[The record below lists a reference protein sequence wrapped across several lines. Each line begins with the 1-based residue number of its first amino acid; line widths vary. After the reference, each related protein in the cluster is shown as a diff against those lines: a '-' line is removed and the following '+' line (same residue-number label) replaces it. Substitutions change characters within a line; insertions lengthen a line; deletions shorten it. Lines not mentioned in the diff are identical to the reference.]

1 MILEAFAELVSKNQN
16 EANLFFEKYQKQ
28 RLKFFQNRV
37 IELNQL
43 YSFSKDEEHVLWG
56 ELLSAEQPQ
65 TNGNNDTVKVI
76 HSLTKLNIEH
86 ELNENSDINIAFI
99 GWLKNYWSKAWR
111 KYADVNKCMLSAR
124 FTINKEKIR
133 GDKTANLPNAEDELI
148 KELKKAFTNAE
159 SLVQLRPNEILSFN
173 RIKELDSQVLK
184 YFKQHNIGSATR
196 SIISNLTKINN
207 DEAYNLKSRS
217 AAWDNPLYFWQM
229 IAACRW
235 LDYTK
240 RFVLEIQEKPAAL
253 TTPIFRQ
260 MSNSM
265 KRGNIL
271 NSDGTGIVNAKGKN
285 IVKID
290 TTACLPLT
298 TAKSVLR
305 SEIPLL
311 SSVTAFYVVTWL
323 LIQVHKQ
330 FIMNHKEPRK
340 IIFQGDA
347 FRRLGEVS
355 GAGTSDATVAKIRK
369 IIPTLAGC
377 VFHYRTNDRI
387 GEGNLLS
394 YRYEKAI
401 GQNFS
406 VLEIEMQAIACPG
419 FVQTL
424 PSGGIEFQEQRQML
438 PILGIFPFYGRKN
451 DHSSQASFQ
460 AELLLEMR
468 PRAREIYERGGIY
481 LNNDTLSELAAKAS
495 MPEKLIKPVIELW
508 VKENYLE
515 RTEDNLYNLGT
526 RELGARQMLIQAGK
540 LELDGSVAGKTSLKK
555 KRKKLSQKK

>member
-1 MILEAFAELVSKNQN
+1 
-16 EANLFFEKYQKQ
+16 
-28 RLKFFQNRV
+28 
-37 IELNQL
+37 
-43 YSFSKDEEHVLWG
+43 
-56 ELLSAEQPQ
+56 
-65 TNGNNDTVKVI
+65 
-76 HSLTKLNIEH
+76 
-86 ELNENSDINIAFI
+86 
-99 GWLKNYWSKAWR
+99 
-111 KYADVNKCMLSAR
+111 
-124 FTINKEKIR
+124 
-133 GDKTANLPNAEDELI
+133 
-148 KELKKAFTNAE
+148 
-159 SLVQLRPNEILSFN
+159 
-173 RIKELDSQVLK
+173 
-184 YFKQHNIGSATR
+184 
-196 SIISNLTKINN
+196 
-207 DEAYNLKSRS
+207 
-217 AAWDNPLYFWQM
+217 
-229 IAACRW
+229 
-235 LDYTK
+235 
-240 RFVLEIQEKPAAL
+240 
-253 TTPIFRQ
+253 
-260 MSNSM
+260 
-265 KRGNIL
+265 
-271 NSDGTGIVNAKGKN
+271 
-285 IVKID
+285 
-290 TTACLPLT
+290 
-298 TAKSVLR
+298 
-305 SEIPLL
+305 
-311 SSVTAFYVVTWL
+311 
-323 LIQVHKQ
+323 
-330 FIMNHKEPRK
+330 MNHKEPRK

-401 GQNFS
+401 GQNYS
-406 VLEIEMQAIACPG
+406 ILEIEMQAIACPG

-495 MPEKLIKPVIELW
+495 MPEKLIKPVLELW
-508 VKENYLE
+508 IKENYLE

>member
-1 MILEAFAELVSKNQN
+1 MILEAFAELVSKNKT

-28 RLKFFQNRV
+28 RLKFFKNR
-37 IELNQL
+37 IAELNEL
-43 YSFSKDEEHVLWG
+43 YTFSKDEEHALWG
-56 ELLSAEQPQ
+56 ELLATEQPQ
-65 TNGNNDTVKVI
+65 TNGNIDNVKI
-76 HSLTKLNIEH
+76 LNTLNKINIEN
-86 ELNENSDINIAFI
+86 ELVENSELYIAFI
-99 GWLKNYWSKAWR
+99 GWLKTYWSKAWR

-133 GDKTANLPNAEDELI
+133 GDKIASLPNAEDELI
-148 KELKKAFTNAE
+148 KELKKVFPNAE
-159 SLVQLRPNEILSFN
+159 SSVLLSLNKILTADEIN
-173 RIKELDSQVLK
+173 DLDNQVLN
-184 YFKQHNIGSATR
+184 YFKLHNIGSATK
-196 SIISNLTKINN
+196 SLINNLTKINQ
-207 DEAYNLKSRS
+207 DKEYNIKNR
-217 AAWDNPLYFWQM
+217 AIAWDNPLYFWQL

-240 RFVLEIQEKPAAL
+240 RFIHEIQEKPAAL

-260 MSNSM
+260 MSNTM
-265 KRGNIL
+265 KRGNLL
-271 NSDGTGIVNAKGKN
+271 NSDGTEIINAKGN
-285 IVKID
+285 SIVKVD
-290 TTACLPLT
+290 TTACLPIT

-305 SEIPLL
+305 SGIPLL
-311 SSVTAFYVVTWL
+311 SSVTSFYVVTWL

-330 FIMNHKEPRK
+330 FIMKHKEPRK

-369 IIPTLAGC
+369 IIPMLAGC
-377 VFHYRTNDRI
+377 IFHYRTHDRV

-401 GQNFS
+401 GQNYS

-438 PILGIFPFYGRKN
+438 PILSVFPFYGRKN
-451 DHSSQASFQ
+451 DHASQASFQ

-468 PRAREIYERGGIY
+468 PRAKEIYERGGIH
-481 LNNDTLSELAAKAS
+481 LNNEILSELAARAN
-495 MPEKLIKPVIELW
+495 MPEKLITPILDLW

-515 RTEDNLYNLGT
+515 RTKDNLYNLGS
-526 RELGARQMLIQAGK
+526 RELGARLMLTQAGK
-540 LELDGSVAGKTSLKK
+540 LELEGSLAGKSSLKT
-555 KRKKLSQKK
+555 KRKKLLRKK

>member
-1 MILEAFAELVSKNQN
+1 MILEAFAELVSKNKN
-16 EANLFFEKYQKQ
+16 EANSFFEKYQKQ
-28 RLKFFQNRV
+28 RLKFFENRMA
-37 IELNQL
+37 ELNQL
-43 YSFSKDEEHVLWG
+43 YGFSKDQEHALWG
-56 ELLSAEQPQ
+56 ELLAAEQPQ
-65 TNGNNDTVKVI
+65 TNRQNDVVKVL
-76 HSLTKLNIEH
+76 HALTKLNIEN
-86 ELNENSDINIAFI
+86 ELVENSDINVAFI

-148 KELKKAFTNAE
+148 KELKKAFLNAE
-159 SLVQLRPNEILSFN
+159 SLVQLGQNEVLNIN
-173 RIKELDSQVLK
+173 KVKELDSQVLK
-184 YFKQHNIGSATR
+184 YFKQHNIGAATR

-207 DEAYNLKSRS
+207 DEEYNLKNRS
-217 AAWDNPLYFWQM
+217 AVWDNPLYFWQM

-240 RFVLEIQEKPAAL
+240 RFVHEVQEKPAAL

-271 NSDGTGIVNAKGKN
+271 NSDGTSIVNSKGKN

-311 SSVTAFYVVTWL
+311 SSVTAFHVVTWL

-355 GAGTSDATVAKIRK
+355 GAGTSNATVAKIRK

-401 GQNFS
+401 GQNYS

-495 MPEKLIKPVIELW
+495 MPENLIKPVLELW

-540 LELDGSVAGKTSLKK
+540 IELDGSVAGKTSLKK